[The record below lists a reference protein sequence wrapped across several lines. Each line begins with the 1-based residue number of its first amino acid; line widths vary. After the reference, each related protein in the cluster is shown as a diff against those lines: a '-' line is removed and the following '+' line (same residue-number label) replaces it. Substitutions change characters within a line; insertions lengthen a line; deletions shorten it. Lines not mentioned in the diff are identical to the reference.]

1 MYHFELQQTVLKGLY
16 EVSKVEEI
24 TSKAYKGQN
33 ILESKWPVCDCES
46 YLSNKMQ
53 INYENESFTT

>member
-1 MYHFELQQTVLKGLY
+1 MYHFELQQNVLKGLY

-24 TSKAYKGQN
+24 TSKAYKGQY

-53 INYENESFTT
+53 IN

>member
-16 EVSKVEEI
+16 EVSKAEEV
-24 TSKAYKGQN
+24 TSKVYKGQY
-33 ILESKWPVCDCES
+33 ILESKRPACDCEI

-53 INYENESFTT
+53 INYENGSFTT